1 MADPV
6 TRTYRVR
13 ISLPEPPEGMQLGMT
28 ASVSIKTA
36 GSSMAEGAVLPLA
49 AVFQNGD
56 SPEVWVVGE
65 DNTLTAKQV
74 KVESL
79 GDDTV
84 RVTGLNASDVVVIAG
99 VHKLHAGQTV
109 RTEGD

>member
-1 MADPV
+1 
-6 TRTYRVR
+6 
-13 ISLPEPPEGMQLGMT
+13 
-28 ASVSIKTA
+28 
-36 GSSMAEGAVLPLA
+36 VLPLA

>member
-1 MADPV
+1 V

-13 ISLPEPPEGMQLGMT
+13 ITLPEPPEGMQLGMT

-36 GSSMAEGAVLPLA
+36 DDSMAAGAVLPLSA
-49 AVFQNGD
+49 IFQNGD
-56 SPEVWVVGE
+56 NPEVWVVG
-65 DNTLTAKQV
+65 DDKTLTAKPV
-74 KVESL
+74 KVESF

-84 RVTGLNASDVVVIAG
+84 RVTGLNGSDLVVVAG